1 MSEEILINITPRER
15 RVAVVENGVLQE
27 VHLERLAKRGLVGN
41 IFKGCVSRVMPGMD
55 AAFVDIGLEK
65 AAFIHASDV
74 TQLPC
79 SSVSISADSEPV
91 EQESIANLLHD
102 GQQVLVQV
110 VKDQLGT
117 KGARLTTNITIP
129 SRYVVLMPYAK
140 GVRLSARLEDEAERS
155 RLTEL
160 MEQIL
165 LEQNSPYGCILRTA
179 AESASSD
186 ELRRDLLKFIQ
197 ICQ

>member
-1 MSEEILINITPRER
+1 M
-15 RVAVVENGVLQE
+15 
-27 VHLERLAKRGLVGN
+27 
-41 IFKGCVSRVMPGMD
+41 
-55 AAFVDIGLEK
+55 
-65 AAFIHASDV
+65 
-74 TQLPC
+74 TQLSC

-165 LEQNSPYGCILRTA
+165 L
-179 AESASSD
+179 
-186 ELRRDLLKFIQ
+186 
-197 ICQ
+197 